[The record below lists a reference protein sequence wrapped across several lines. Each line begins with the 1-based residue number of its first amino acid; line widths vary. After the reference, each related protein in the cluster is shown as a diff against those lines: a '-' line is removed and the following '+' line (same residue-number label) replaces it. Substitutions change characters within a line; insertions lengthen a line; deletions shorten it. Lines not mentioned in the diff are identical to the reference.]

1 MKRAFSLPE
10 LVLAMALF
18 GMVSLL
24 IFSMLLSGTRSFNI
38 AMSRSTLQGELN
50 RSLARLQGEVRR
62 SSASLVGL
70 VHEPGR
76 QVDSQSRDGICL
88 SALRDWR
95 APASYDSSGT
105 PLWDEFVVYYATRE
119 TPGRLLRRSLHPV
132 GAPFT
137 GPMAG
142 LSGASL
148 PDQPGGADTAVLSQH
163 LEEFE
168 LRYDGGAGVLEVSL
182 LLRRRAGLTPQGQR
196 VHEER
201 VQAACRMRLNNP

>member
-18 GMVSLL
+18 GLVSLL

-62 SSASLVGL
+62 SSVSLVGL
-70 VHEPGR
+70 VQGADR
-76 QVDSQSRDGICL
+76 QLGGQSRDGICL

-95 APASYDSSGT
+95 APASYDAQGT
-105 PLWDEFVVYYATRE
+105 PLWDEFVLYYATMQ
-119 TPGRLLRRSLHPV
+119 TPGRLLRRTFHPA
-132 GAPFT
+132 GAPYVAPMT
-137 GPMAG
+137 G
-142 LSGASL
+142 LNSTL
-148 PDQPGGADTAVLSQH
+148 LLDQPGGGETSVLAQH
-163 LEEFE
+163 LEEFK
-168 LRYDGGAGVLEVSL
+168 LRYDGGAGVLEASL
-182 LLRRRAGLTPQGQR
+182 LLRRRAGRTPQGQR
-196 VHEER
+196 VNEER